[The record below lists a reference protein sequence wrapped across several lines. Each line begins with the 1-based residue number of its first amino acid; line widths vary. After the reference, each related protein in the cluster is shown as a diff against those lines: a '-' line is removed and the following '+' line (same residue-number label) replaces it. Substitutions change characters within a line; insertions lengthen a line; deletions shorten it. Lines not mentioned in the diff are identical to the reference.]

1 MTFVRYDTMMQLY
14 LKEHKAVRLAKDA
27 KQYTKLGL
35 AKHNAPKGVVI
46 HEFDAKGHFIKS
58 HPIEDDKEIEV

>member
-1 MTFVRYDTMMQLY
+1 MIFVRYDTMMQLY
-14 LKEHKAVRLAKDA
+14 LKEHKATRRWQDA

-46 HEFDAKGHFIKS
+46 HEFNKGHFVKS
-58 HPIEDDKEIEV
+58 HPVEDNREIVV